1 MCAIKDTEDGA
12 TGELERLNKTIT
24 ILINF
29 LRMKRK
35 LLFLM
40 VMLAGLFANAQDA
53 SVLDIE
59 GLEVTPEETATKTYF
74 IRNVGTGLFM
84 SYGGAWS
91 TNVIETSAA
100 HPIALETNGE
110 YVAIGSLMGYMNS
123 NGMWFDHK
131 KETSKW
137 MLVKVDGFVNQY
149 YIQNEHGQVISSEGS
164 AAGVLS
170 QTPKKGVDGNSIAL
184 QRWVFL
190 TEEDL
195 RNEMMPA
202 ASAESPLDVTPLVKG
217 ATFDI
222 VDTHKDAASIAENPN
237 AENPDIMEGLM
248 PYDASWENDSVYRRW
263 VWDCKTGD
271 WDPAS
276 YNTCRSYWAGE
287 AERVVTQRITLP
299 AGTYHFSFEGFYS
312 CVKTEQTWNETKSS
326 RTGSWT
332 SANDTTVTNS
342 MATMAASVSVGGV
355 TTDIQQGGETEFNNS
370 DNGGAIAAK
379 FRDSD
384 DYKQHGTFYIA
395 EETEVEFVV
404 TIGALTPWSQTTE
417 VTGQGGSLIKYDNAR
432 KVTNTWYTAQV
443 FVDEFRLTYYGADE
457 LAHENIS
464 HTAHYKEY
472 IEANIEEMT
481 NMFGTEAQA
490 EFNSIVSGI
499 DVDAIEN
506 EDGYAEAIR
515 VLNSAYDAAKIV
527 QDQNTGLLV
536 NASFEMGNLT
546 GWTVR
551 NGQELYGDV
560 NVYPNSNGTYTT
572 TGVDGNYLFNCW
584 WNGFL
589 ISQKVSGLPNGR
601 YKLEV
606 LVAGGDDGNDGT
618 VYLVGNDEKL
628 GVNPPSGGKTFGDY
642 GLRFNVTDGTATVGV
657 IGGNDDD
664 TAENPI
670 GSYSETGY
678 WWYKCDD
685 FRLTYLG
692 EILDMQENST
702 TLDYEEGEFIAYATV
717 DRQISSDNW
726 STLLLPFDMSIPEG
740 WTVKQLTDDTY
751 ISGSTLCL
759 RFEDATSIEAGV
771 PYLVRHT
778 LGESVS
784 LPSVDDV
791 IMTNTVN
798 TTSVDGCVDFS
809 GTYTTGVIPAG
820 AYYLSGNKFYK
831 ATTDIPTKG
840 FRAYF
845 MPKSAEIKSLGF
857 DFDDVDFTGIEDVE
871 SNAAETVAIYGAD
884 GTLRSDLQKGI
895 NIVKMSDGT
904 MKKVLVP

>member
-1 MCAIKDTEDGA
+1 
-12 TGELERLNKTIT
+12 
-24 ILINF
+24 
-29 LRMKRK
+29 MKRF

-40 VMLAGLFANAQDA
+40 VVSGLVAKAQTTDP
-53 SVLDIE
+53 LQIE

-110 YVAIGSLMGYMNS
+110 YVAIGSLVGYMNS

-149 YIQNEHGQVISSEGS
+149 YIQNEYGQVISSEGS

-237 AENPDIMEGLM
+237 AENPDIMDGLM

-287 AERVVTQRITLP
+287 AERVVTQTITLP
-299 AGTYHFSFEGFYS
+299 AGTYHFSFEGFYN
-312 CVKTEQTWNETKSS
+312 CVKTVQTWTET
-326 RTGSWT
+326 RPLFGSWT
-332 SANDTTVTNS
+332 SSNDTTVTNS
-342 MATMAASVSVGGV
+342 MATMAATVSVGGV
-355 TTDIQQGGETEFNNS
+355 AVELQQGAETEFNNS
-370 DNGGAIAAK
+370 NDGGAIAAK

-404 TIGALTPWSQTTE
+404 TIGALTPWEQNVS
-417 VTGQGGSLIKYDNAR
+417 GGGTFSTSKTI
-432 KVTNTWYTAQV
+432 TNTWYTAQV

-472 IEANIEEMT
+472 IEANIEEMA
-481 NMFGTEAQA
+481 NMFCPEAQD

-499 DVDAIEN
+499 NVDVIET
-506 EDGYAEAIR
+506 EDDYAEAISI
-515 VLNSAYDAAKIV
+515 LISAYDAAKIV
-527 QDQNTGLLV
+527 QDQSTGLLV
-536 NASFEMGNLT
+536 NASFETGDLT
-546 GWTVR
+546 GWTV
-551 NGQELYGDV
+551 GWYSAQTDV
-560 NVYPNSNGTYTT
+560 RTSETA
-572 TGVDGNYLFNCW
+572 GVDGIYHFNSW
-584 WNGFL
+584 WNGVP
-589 ISQKVSGLPNGR
+589 IYQTVGGLPNGR
-601 YKLEV
+601 YKLNV
-606 LVAGGDDGNDGT
+606 LVASGDPGNDAT
-618 VYLVGNDEKL
+618 VYLFANDEKL
-628 GVNPPSGGKTFGDY
+628 GVNPPSEGGAFGDY
-642 GLRFNVTDGTATVGV
+642 GLRFSVTDGTAKVGTV
-657 IGGNDDD
+657 GGNDDD
-664 TAENPI
+664 TPENPI
-670 GSYSETGY
+670 GSYSETGH

-692 EILDMQENST
+692 EILDMQENAT

-726 STLLLPFDMSIPEG
+726 STLLLPFDMPIPEG

-751 ISGSTLCL
+751 ISGSALCL
-759 RFEDATSIEAGV
+759 RFEDATSIKAGV

-791 IMTNTVN
+791 VMTTIVN
-798 TTSVDGCVDFS
+798 TASVDGCVDFS
-809 GTYTTGVIPAG
+809 GAYTAGVIPAG

-857 DFDDVDFTGIEDVE
+857 DFDDVGFTGIEGVE

-884 GTLRSDLQKGI
+884 GTLRTEMQKGL
-895 NIVKMSDGT
+895 NIVRMSDGKV
-904 MKKVLVP
+904 KKVMVK

>member
-1 MCAIKDTEDGA
+1 
-12 TGELERLNKTIT
+12 
-24 ILINF
+24 
-29 LRMKRK
+29 MKRF

-40 VMLAGLFANAQDA
+40 VVSGLVAKAQTTDP
-53 SVLDIE
+53 LQIE
-59 GLEVTPEETATKTYF
+59 GLEVTPEVTATKTYF

-149 YIQNEHGQVISSEGS
+149 YIQNEHGQVITSEGNVT
-164 AAGVLS
+164 GVLS
-170 QTPKKGVDGNSIAL
+170 QKPKKGVDGNSIAL

-190 TEEDL
+190 TEEEL

-202 ASAESPLDVTPLVKG
+202 ASAESPLDVTPLIKG

-222 VDTHKDAASIAENPN
+222 VDTYEDAASIAENPY
-237 AENPDIMEGLM
+237 AENPHIMYGLM
-248 PYDASWENDSVYRRW
+248 PYDASWENDSLYRRW

-276 YNTCRSYWAGE
+276 YNTCRSYWADV

-312 CVKTEQTWNETKSS
+312 CVKTDQTWKEKRATLVSKWKSDS
-326 RTGSWT
+326 
-332 SANDTTVTNS
+332 DTTVTDT
-342 MATMAASVSVGGV
+342 MATMTASVSVGGV
-355 TTDIQQGGETEFNNS
+355 TVELQQGAETEFNNR
-370 DNGGAIAAK
+370 DNGGEIAAK

-404 TIGALTPWSQTTE
+404 TIGALTPWAQTIID
-417 VTGQGGSLIKYDNAR
+417 GGTWDYKRTI
-432 KVTNTWYTAQV
+432 TNTWYSAQV
-443 FVDEFRLTYYGADE
+443 FVDEFRLTYYGTDE

-472 IEANIEEMT
+472 IEANIEEMK
-481 NMFGTEAQA
+481 NMFCPEAQA
-490 EFNSIVSGI
+490 VFNSIVSGI
-499 DVDAIEN
+499 DVDAIAT
-506 EDGYAEAIR
+506 EDDYAEAFIE
-515 VLNSAYDAAKIV
+515 LNRAYNAAKIV
-527 QDQNTGLLV
+527 QDRVTGLIV
-536 NASFEMGNLT
+536 NASFEMGDLT

-551 NGQELYGDV
+551 NGEELYGEV
-560 NVYPNSNGTYTT
+560 NVYPNSNEKYAT
-572 TGVDGNYLFNCW
+572 TGVDGDYLFNCW

-589 ISQKVSGLPNGR
+589 ISQEVSGLPNGR

-670 GSYSETGY
+670 GSYSEGGY
-678 WWYKCDD
+678 WWYKCDN

-692 EILDMQENST
+692 KILELQENAT
-702 TLDYEEGEFIAYATV
+702 ILDYEDGEFIAYATV
-717 DRQISSDNW
+717 DRQISNDNW

-784 LPSVDDV
+784 LLSVDDV
-791 IMTNTVN
+791 IMTKTVN
-798 TTSVDGCVDFS
+798 TKSVDGCVDFS
-809 GTYTTGVIPAG
+809 GTYNAGVIPAG

-857 DFDDVDFTGIEDVE
+857 DFDDVDFTGIEGVE

-904 MKKVLVP
+904 MKKVMVK

>member
-1 MCAIKDTEDGA
+1 
-12 TGELERLNKTIT
+12 
-24 ILINF
+24 
-29 LRMKRK
+29 MKRF
-35 LLFLM
+35 LLFLF
-40 VMLAGLFANAQDA
+40 VVLGLVAHAQTADP
-53 SVLDIE
+53 LQIE
-59 GLEVTPEETATKTYF
+59 GLEVAPEETATKTYF
-74 IRNVGTGLFM
+74 VRNVGTGLFM

-110 YVAIGSLMGYMNS
+110 YVAIGSLVGYMNS

-137 MLVKVDGFVNQY
+137 MLVKVDGFENQY
-149 YIQNEHGQVISSEGS
+149 YIQNEHGQVISSEGN

-170 QTPKKGVDGNSIAL
+170 QKPKKGVGGNSIAL

-195 RNEMMPA
+195 RNEKMPM
-202 ASAESPLDVTPLVKG
+202 ASAESPLDVTPFVKG

-222 VDTHKDAASIAENPN
+222 VDTYTDAAKITDNPN
-237 AENPDIMEGLM
+237 AENPDIMDGLM
-248 PYDASWENDSVYRRW
+248 PYDASWENDTEYRRW
-263 VWDCKTGD
+263 MWDCKTGD

-276 YNTCRSYWAGE
+276 YNTCRSYWADVT
-287 AERVVTQRITLP
+287 EREVTQTVTLP
-299 AGTYHFSFEGFYS
+299 AGTYHFSFEGFYN
-312 CVKTEQTWNETKSS
+312 CVKTEQVWNETKSS
-326 RTGSWT
+326 AISSWT
-332 SANDTTVTNS
+332 SKKDTTVTNS

-355 TTDIQQGGETEFNNS
+355 AVELQKGADTEFNNM
-370 DNGGAIAAK
+370 DDGGAIAAK

-404 TIGALTPWSQTTE
+404 TIGALTPWAQTTE
-417 VTGQGGSLIKYDNAR
+417 VTGQGGSWVKYDNAR

-481 NMFGTEAQA
+481 NMFGPEAQA
-490 EFNSIVSGI
+490 EFNSLVSGI
-499 DVDAIEN
+499 NVDAIET
-506 EDGYAEAIR
+506 EDDYAEAIR
-515 VLNSAYDAAKIV
+515 ILISAYDAAKIV
-527 QDQNTGLLV
+527 QDQSSGLLV
-536 NASFEMGNLT
+536 NASFEMGDLT

-572 TGVDGNYLFNCW
+572 AGVDGDYLFNCW

-589 ISQKVSGLPNGR
+589 ISQEVSGLPNGR

-642 GLRFNVTDGTATVGV
+642 ALRFNVTEGTAKVGV
-657 IGGNDDD
+657 IGGEDDD

-670 GSYSETGY
+670 GSYSEGGY

-692 EILDMQENST
+692 EILDMKESDSSLNY
-702 TLDYEEGEFIAYATV
+702 DEGQFFAYATI
-717 DRQISSDNW
+717 DRKVSSDNW
-726 STLLLPFDMSIPEG
+726 STLLLPFDMPIPEG
-740 WTVKQLTDDTY
+740 WTVKQLTDDTH
-751 ISGSTLCL
+751 ISGSALCL
-759 RFEDATSIEAGV
+759 RFEDATSMKAGV

-778 LGESVS
+778 LGETVS

-791 IMTNTVN
+791 VMTKIVN
-798 TTSVDGCVDFS
+798 TASVSGCVDFC

-820 AYYLSGNKFYK
+820 AFYLSGNKFYK

-845 MPKSAEIKSLGF
+845 MPKSSEVKSLGF
-857 DFDDVDFTGIEDVE
+857 DFDEDFDFTAIEGVEDVQT
-871 SNAAETVAIYGAD
+871 AEPVAIYGAD
-884 GTLRSDLQKGI
+884 GTIRYEMQKGL

-904 MKKVLVP
+904 VQKIMVK